1 MSDNDLAIERLSR
14 ALDTVNRET
23 GAVECHGILTGLL
36 CAKPALEEREWVD
49 FIAAGESPEEGAAIF
64 AALYSETVR
73 QLENSVLDFHP
84 LLPDEDDSLEERVAA
99 LAEWVQGFL
108 LGLSEGSL
116 PDLDQ
121 LPEDS
126 AEIVRDF
133 AEIGGAESYEF
144 GEGEEDESAYT
155 ELLEYVRT
163 GVLLVNEELNPTKAP
178 PRGDITLH

>member
-1 MSDNDLAIERLSR
+1 MSDNHQAIEQLTH
-14 ALDTVNRET
+14 ALEMVNRET
-23 GAVECHGILTGLL
+23 GAVECHGLLTGLL
-36 CAKPALEEREWVD
+36 CARPELSGQEWVE
-49 FIAAGESPEEGAAIF
+49 FVAAGENPEQGAAIF
-64 AALYSETVR
+64 KALYSETVR

-84 LLPDEDDSLEERVAA
+84 LLPDEDEALEERVAA

-108 LGLSEGSL
+108 LGLAEEGMAD
-116 PDLDQ
+116 PDR

-133 AEIGGAESYEF
+133 ADIAAAESYEF

-163 GVLLVNEELNPTKAP
+163 GVLLVNEEVNPTKAP
-178 PRGDITLH
+178 PLGDVTLH